1 MCCGS
6 CSPAALCFR
15 RCCCCSRSWYST
27 TASTAPMPMSTSP
40 AILSPPAASCLRR
53 ARFRIQ
59 IESGSDS
66 ESDPPR
72 PGPTQKTGNGRATH
86 SYTVRFAGI
95 SKAATTCCLATCFAP
110 PVWSPVRC
118 ISSSGAAAA
127 VRPSAAAA
135 AAASAAAAAAA
146 AATAPAAIALRNHHG
161 QLDVV
166 DRLRLVDGEAGGG
179 A

>member
-1 MCCGS
+1 MCCGG
-6 CSPAALCFR
+6 CSPAALCCR
-15 RCCCCSRSWYST
+15 RCCCCSRTSWYST

-59 IESGSDS
+59 IESGLDS

-95 SKAATTCCLATCFAP
+95 SKAATTCCLATVSRLQCGRQCDAF
-110 PVWSPVRC
+110 
-118 ISSSGAAAA
+118 
-127 VRPSAAAA
+127 
-135 AAASAAAAAAA
+135 
-146 AATAPAAIALRNHHG
+146 L
-161 QLDVV
+161 LLELLLVV
-166 DRLRLVDGEAGGG
+166 LLLPLPLPLPLRLLLLLLLRQLHQRRSLCATITVNWTWWTG
-179 A
+179 